1 MPFSDTMNRHLIIVY
16 SIVTCATSNV
26 CAQMGVK
33 GISDSVEV
41 KISAATSECPQT
53 AVFDLA
59 HIFSST
65 EIQKLDSLLNQFGQS
80 SHFWI
85 VLVTLDT
92 SLLLCDKL
100 SEATANCGELLSI
113 SKEEPDNGLVIGI
126 SKDCR
131 KIRIRNGPTVDNLL
145 RNGEINQ
152 VIDRIFIPQFRKQ
165 EFYHGTLDG
174 VKELIRLL
182 RSKVQD

>member
-1 MPFSDTMNRHLIIVY
+1 M
-16 SIVTCATSNV
+16 TCATSNV
-26 CAQMGVK
+26 CAQVGVK

-41 KISAATSECPQT
+41 KISAATSERPQS

-65 EIQKLDSLLNQFGQS
+65 EIQKLDSLLNQFEQS
-80 SHFWI
+80 SNFWI
-85 VLVTLDT
+85 VVVTLDT

-100 SEATANCGELLSI
+100 SEATANSGELLSI
-113 SKEEPDNGLVIGI
+113 GKEYPDNGLVIGI

-145 RNGEINQ
+145 RNGEINR
-152 VIDRIFIPQFRKQ
+152 VVDSIFIAQFRKQ
-165 EFYHGTLDG
+165 EFFHGTFEG
-174 VKELIRLL
+174 VEELTKLL